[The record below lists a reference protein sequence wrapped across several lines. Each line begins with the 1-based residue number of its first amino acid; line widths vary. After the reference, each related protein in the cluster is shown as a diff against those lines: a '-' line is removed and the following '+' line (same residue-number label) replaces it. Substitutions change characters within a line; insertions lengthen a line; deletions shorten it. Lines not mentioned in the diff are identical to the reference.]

1 MMQPT
6 IAPARAPLLT
16 LFGNG
21 WGRLVWLV
29 AVLDA
34 VELAIVLLELREML
48 EDVTGVIGDEADR
61 EPGADVLVNTAS
73 ELDEDVA
80 AALVKVVVFGSG
92 PGRGEDDVVLDEA
105 AAGGVV

>member
-48 EDVTGVIGDEADR
+48 EGVTEVIGDEADR
-61 EPGADVLVNTAS
+61 EPGVGVLVDTVS
-73 ELDEDVA
+73 ELDGDVA
-80 AALVKVVVFGSG
+80 AALVGVAV
-92 PGRGEDDVVLDEA
+92 
-105 AAGGVV
+105 GGC